1 MKDATNQFSK
11 LFISVFI
18 PVLLAIV
25 LYQLYDASLNSP
37 LTFFVYSLLGLASVV
52 SVFTISSNKK
62 SLIKPF
68 IFFEIT
74 YLSVY
79 IFSIV
84 LGLNTSFFDF
94 IKGVAFSLVSFATCA
109 VIALFIFSLHNRFLN
124 KLFRFIF
131 LIILFAFV
139 LLPCILICYL
149 IATGSLISSDIIIAL
164 AQTNPTEGSEFFMAN
179 VNYRWGLA
187 LFALVIIYLFN
198 LKGFSSVSGIK
209 KGKYLASMSICIVLF
224 SSIFLA
230 LPRMDYLPFSVIKVT
245 GKQLDNFK
253 VYKEKKAQ
261 RMQLLNN
268 LNTITLSNDTDRAG
282 NLFVL
287 VIGESETR
295 DRMQAYGFNRPT
307 TPKLVEALKSKNNI
321 LFENAYSSWPQTVQA
336 LSYALTES
344 NQYVKEDSN
353 NAFSLL
359 EVARAA
365 GFETYWISNQRKYGM
380 YETPI
385 TVISSTANHEVWT
398 NGSSKME
405 GVFFDEELVKRFPD
419 NLDTS
424 KNTLIVVHLMGSHQ
438 KYKKRLPSQY
448 FVFKNGENENYDEY
462 DDTILYTDHIVDE
475 LYKKASAYK
484 NFKGLVYFSD
494 HGENPNIVGGHDP
507 VNVDGQMLRIPLVVY
522 LSDKFI
528 EYRKDVYD
536 TLVANKDKYFSNDLI
551 FNLVIGILGI
561 DGIPDYSYQLNIGSD
576 KYELK
581 QDDVLTMYGK
591 NHINEF
597 LSSKK

>member
-1 MKDATNQFSK
+1 MKNTSK
-11 LFISVFI
+11 NLSKIFISVFI
-18 PVLLAIV
+18 PVLLASV
-25 LYQLYDASLNSP
+25 LYQLYDASLNSR
-37 LTFFVYSLLGLASVV
+37 LTFFVYSLLGLASVT
-52 SVFTISSNKK
+52 SVFVITTNKK
-62 SLIKPF
+62 KLIKPF
-68 IFFEIT
+68 IFFELT

-79 IFSIV
+79 IFSIF
-84 LGLNTSFFDF
+84 LGLNTSLFDF
-94 IKGVAFSLVSFATCA
+94 VKGVAFSLVAFSTCA
-109 VIALFIFSLHNRFLN
+109 VLAAFIFSLHNSFLN
-124 KLFRFIF
+124 RLFRFVF

-187 LFALVIIYLFN
+187 LFALVVIFIFN
-198 LKGFSSVSGIK
+198 LKSFSSISGIK
-209 KGKYLASMSICIVLF
+209 KGKYLATMSICIVLL

-253 VYKEKKAQ
+253 VYKEKKAL
-261 RMQLLNN
+261 RMQALNN
-268 LNTITLSNDTDRAG
+268 LKTITLSDDTDKEG

-295 DRMQAYGFNRPT
+295 DRMQAYGFRREN
-307 TPKLVEALKSKNNI
+307 TPKLVEALKNKNNI
-321 LFENAYSSWPQTVQA
+321 LFENAYTSWPQTVQA
-336 LSYALTES
+336 LSYALTQA
-344 NQYVKEDSN
+344 NQYENKDVN
-353 NAFSLL
+353 QAFSLL

-365 GFETYWISNQRKYGM
+365 GFETYWLSNQRKYGM

-405 GVFFDEELVKRFPD
+405 GVFFDEELVKRFPTK
-419 NLDTS
+419 LDPH
-424 KNTLIVVHLMGSHQ
+424 KNTLIVFHLMGSHQ
-438 KYKKRLPSQY
+438 KYNKRLPSEY
-448 FVFKNGENENYDEY
+448 YVFKNGENENHDEY
-462 DDTILYTDHIVDE
+462 DDTVLYTDHIVDE
-475 LYKKASAYK
+475 LYKKASAHK

-494 HGENPNIVGGHDP
+494 HGENPDVVGGHDP

-528 EYRKDVYD
+528 EKRHGVYNS
-536 TLVANKDKYFSNDLI
+536 LVANKDKYFSNDLI
-551 FNLVIGILGI
+551 FNLVIGLLGI
-561 DGIPDYSYQLNIGSD
+561 DGIPNYSSQLDISTD

-591 NHINEF
+591 KHINEY
-597 LSSKK
+597 LPSKK